1 MKIYKYDSYGEY
13 VAEQT
18 AGNKKKIN
26 HVFVRKQ
33 TMLQIKEMKAFAGSV
48 LCHGTR
54 NGAEQKFFKEVYGS
68 QLHAVGSEI
77 SDTATQF
84 PDTVEW
90 DFMKENPDWVGQ
102 FDIVY
107 SNSLDH
113 SFEPVETLK
122 VWGDQLAP
130 GGSLFIEHSF
140 DPKNNNSRAMDPL
153 ELSEEEFLECLDKA
167 GLTVILRKQ
176 VSKMIPLFKIEKK

>member
-1 MKIYKYDSYGEY
+1 MKIHEYKNYEEY

-33 TMLQIKEMKAFAGSV
+33 TMEKIKGMKAFAGSV

-68 QLHAVGSEI
+68 QLHVVGSEI
-77 SDTATQF
+77 SDTASQF

-90 DFMKENPDWVGQ
+90 DFMKENPDWVAQ

-107 SNSLDH
+107 SNSFDH
-113 SFEPVETLK
+113 CFEPVETLK
-122 VWGDQLAP
+122 VWGNQLAP

-140 DPKNNNSRAMDPL
+140 DPKNNKSRAMDPL
-153 ELSEEEFLECLDKA
+153 ELSEEEFLQCVEEA
-167 GLTVILRKQ
+167 GLKVVDRGQ
-176 VSKMIPLFKIEKK
+176 VSKMIPLFKIEK

>member
-33 TMLQIKEMKAFAGSV
+33 TMQKIKDMKAFAGSV

-54 NGAEQKFFKEVYGS
+54 NGAEQKFFREVYGS
-68 QLHAVGSEI
+68 QLHVVGSEI
-77 SDTATQF
+77 SDTASQF

-90 DFMKENPDWVGQ
+90 DFMKENPDWVSQ

-107 SNSLDH
+107 SNSFDH
-113 SFEPVETLK
+113 CFEPVETLK
-122 VWGDQLAP
+122 VWGNQLAP

-140 DPKNNNSRAMDPL
+140 DPKNNKSRAMDPL
-153 ELSEEEFLECLDKA
+153 ELSEEEFLECVKEA
-167 GLTVILRKQ
+167 GLKVVDRGQ
-176 VSKMIPLFKIEKK
+176 VSKMIPLFKIEK

>member
-26 HVFVRKQ
+26 HVFVKKQ
-33 TMLQIKEMKAFAGSV
+33 TMQKIKEMKAFAGSV

-54 NGAEQKFFKEVYGS
+54 NGAEQKFFKEVYGP
-68 QLHAVGSEI
+68 QLKVVGSEI

-90 DFMKENPDWVGQ
+90 DFMKPNPDWVGE

-107 SNSLDH
+107 SNSFDH
-113 SFEPVETLK
+113 CFEPVETLR
-122 VWGDQLAP
+122 VWADQLSP

-140 DPKNNNSRAMDPL
+140 DPKNNKSRAMDPL
-153 ELSEEEFLECLDKA
+153 ELSEEEFLQCVEDA
-167 GLTVILRKQ
+167 GLKVVAKGQ
-176 VSKMIPLFKIEKK
+176 VSKMIPLFKIEK